1 MSEKKREHDEIW
13 FGPEIEPGVY
23 AALRRT
29 PDGEVRQ
36 VRCASMQSGAPL
48 RLGAELASVSEP
60 AEDGWCPLTSLYRHS
75 GPAQVA
81 TPAYREGY
89 DRIFGK
95 QKVGLA

>member
-1 MSEKKREHDEIW
+1 MKKREHDEIY

-23 AALRRT
+23 AGLRRT

-36 VRCASMQSGAPL
+36 VKCAPMRSGAPL
-48 RLGAELASVSEP
+48 RLNSELAHVDEP
-60 AEDGWCPLTSLYRHS
+60 SEDGWHPLTSVYKS

-81 TPAYREGY
+81 SPEYREGY

-95 QKVGLA
+95 KQKVGLA

>member
-36 VRCASMQSGAPL
+36 VTCSPMRDGSPL
-48 RLGAELASVSEP
+48 RVNSELAHVDEP
-60 AEDGWCPLTSLYRHS
+60 SDEGWCPLTSIYKV

-89 DRIFGK
+89 DRIWGK